1 VNVCI
6 AIIKETTIVLILGLF
21 DFIGVLQAGMAD
33 PNWLMAENVRTTA
46 YVFAAFVFWLIC
58 FSLSRY
64 SMSLER
70 RLPAKA
76 GASGEVV
83 PPR

>member
-1 VNVCI
+1 
-6 AIIKETTIVLILGLF
+6 
-21 DFIGVLQAGMAD
+21 
-33 PNWLMAENVRTTA
+33 MAENVRTTS
-46 YVFAAFVFWLIC
+46 YVFAAFVFWVIC

-76 GASGEVV
+76 GASREAAALD
-83 PPR
+83 